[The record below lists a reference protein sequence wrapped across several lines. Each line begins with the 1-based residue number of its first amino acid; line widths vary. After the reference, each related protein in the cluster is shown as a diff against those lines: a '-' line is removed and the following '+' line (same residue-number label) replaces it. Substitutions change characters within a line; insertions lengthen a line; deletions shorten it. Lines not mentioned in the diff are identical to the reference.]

1 MKKNILFILII
12 LWMGVIFY
20 FSSMTADVS
29 TRQSDGFISMTIG
42 KIIDVFYGDISINE
56 KQEIIENIKIP
67 IRKLAHIS
75 EFFILTILVSLYIN
89 CYNID
94 IKRLLLITFI
104 ISFIYACSDEFHQL
118 FVSGRG
124 AAFIDVLIDSIGI
137 ISWLIIYYFYKRKE
151 VLK

>member
-1 MKKNILFILII
+1 
-12 LWMGVIFY
+12 MGVIFY

-42 KIIDVFYGDISINE
+42 KIIDVFYDDISINE

-118 FVSGRG
+118 FIEGRSGSI
-124 AAFIDVLIDSIGI
+124 IDICIDMIGCSII
-137 ISWLIIYYFYKRKE
+137 HHILKRKN
-151 VLK
+151 

>member
-1 MKKNILFILII
+1 MKKSILFILII

-29 TRQSDGFISMTIG
+29 TRQSNGFISMTIG
-42 KIIDVFYGDISINE
+42 KIIDVFYDDISINE

-104 ISFIYACSDEFHQL
+104 ISFIYACSD
-118 FVSGRG
+118 
-124 AAFIDVLIDSIGI
+124 VLIDSIGI
-137 ISWLIIYYFYKRKE
+137 ISWLIIYYIYKRKE

>member
-42 KIIDVFYGDISINE
+42 KIIDVFYDDISINE

-118 FVSGRG
+118 FVSGRS
-124 AAFIDVLIDSIGI
+124 ATFIDVLIDSIGI

>member
-42 KIIDVFYGDISINE
+42 KIIDVFYDDISINE

-118 FVSGRG
+118 FVSGRS

>member
-1 MKKNILFILII
+1 MKKSILFILII

-29 TRQSDGFISMTIG
+29 TRQSNGFISMTIG
-42 KIIDVFYGDISINE
+42 KIIDVFYDDISINE

-118 FVSGRG
+118 FVSGRS